1 MKLKDLELKDAN
13 EFIQRLHRHHKPV
26 VGHRFSLGAQQH
38 SGDLVGVA
46 IVGRPVARRICQST
60 VVEVTRL
67 CTDGPKNACS
77 FLYGAAARAA
87 KALGYAMIQTYIL
100 ESEPGTSLL
109 ATGWERGHTTKAGEW
124 NRPSRG
130 GRRTDQPNC
139 AKVRWFKDLASQAN
153 RRAEPK

>member
-1 MKLKDLELKDAN
+1 MLSLAHIELKDAN

-26 VGHRFSLGAQQH
+26 VGHRFSVGARRPG
-38 SGDLVGVA
+38 GDLVGVA

-67 CTDGPKNACS
+67 CTDGTKNACS

-87 KALGYAMIQTYIL
+87 KSLGYAMIQTYIL
-100 ESEPGTSLL
+100 ETEPGTSLL
-109 ATGWERGHTTKAGEW
+109 ATGWTVGNRTKAEEW

-130 GRRTDQPNC
+130 GRRIDQPNC
-139 AKVRWFKDLASQAN
+139 RKVRWFKQLASQAS
-153 RRAEPK
+153 EGVKP